1 MNALA
6 ADGPDSGTFE
16 VLARGRR
23 FPQLVA
29 RLGEISDYV
38 TKLGAAGPYSHF
50 YHGHEVPLNNSVL
63 PQLQPYMPLDAN
75 RLSIKGHGCFDATPH
90 LGDELLMAYRM
101 PDLLLCD
108 RQPQYGDFPIM
119 TDDATQI
126 IQLAKMWD
134 ARGLLFLRRGPVEAE
149 SLTRMFNN
157 FKNEECD
164 RQIGDRRG
172 RNYQEAKVYG
182 PSRHVPAGSDLTDL
196 HLDGRKEAL
205 YIYCTDRSDFYHQF
219 AVTDAKAAANAVGPP
234 VTAADVADLHAY
246 SEMLSRE
253 ANEKKVKR
261 TREVEGDQLHLLH
274 EPSDKKR
281 ASLLSDEI
289 FICFKSLFQ
298 GDHGGV
304 EFATA
309 SHESV
314 LQSQGLLSS
323 STRLVANR
331 PFRGGPLA
339 DGLVIDDYFAI
350 SREPRRLAPEQ
361 SAAARYFSQ
370 SQAVYKKYDLIGS
383 PQKDVIGEKRARV
396 IGAEINSN
404 DHAARRGITSV
415 GSPIGKRLSL
425 SWVTFQIAQLP
436 ATTDSLHLCLLGGW
450 TSMILYRRPFMSLL
464 TAVHKLVDA
473 ASVDADA
480 PKTVA
485 LPRSV
490 ANELCL
496 MSVLAPLM
504 VSDIAADFSEEIFA
518 TDPSNTKGAI
528 VSTTTLP
535 SVAQELWRCCRTK
548 GAYSRLKTDYE
559 LLVERL
565 GIAEDVGEDVNAP
578 PAAFSGQRPAKPIAF
593 KFDFIEIYAGSARVS
608 SAASSMGLVVGPPVD
623 IAYSGE
629 LDLSLVRVI
638 SWLSYMVTSGLLGSL
653 MVEPVCTTFSI
664 IRRPRLRSS
673 SVPLGFDPRD
683 PKTHLGNVLALR
695 ALTLLFLAHRYGVPA
710 LGEQPWSSMMRFL
723 PSWRA
728 LEEKPGVRTMRSD
741 SCAFGSVHLKSFRF
755 IAVHLGIDRLN
766 RRCSGDHSHIPVE
779 GRYTKASAS
788 YTHELAHEIAACFAE
803 AVAARKNVF
812 QAEESRPVDGLEN
825 QLVNLVA
832 TSSSWKA
839 RSAWSFQTER
849 RINVLEMKSVVRLAE
864 RLIGVPR
871 PLRVV
876 NFVDSYVIR
885 CAASKGRSSSIAL
898 SPFLRKFGALSVAGG
913 LYFTL
918 PFVPTRHSTTRQ
930 TIPLGIMTFGRVWG
944 TSISLRWTSMIS
956 DSCYFKGLETLGIK
970 LVEVDTWVVR
980 IPWLAFWKAW
990 PTLSWSEVDFC
1001 GWPS

>member
-1 MNALA
+1 
-6 ADGPDSGTFE
+6 
-16 VLARGRR
+16 
-23 FPQLVA
+23 
-29 RLGEISDYV
+29 
-38 TKLGAAGPYSHF
+38 
-50 YHGHEVPLNNSVL
+50 
-63 PQLQPYMPLDAN
+63 
-75 RLSIKGHGCFDATPH
+75 
-90 LGDELLMAYRM
+90 
-101 PDLLLCD
+101 
-108 RQPQYGDFPIM
+108 
-119 TDDATQI
+119 
-126 IQLAKMWD
+126 
-134 ARGLLFLRRGPVEAE
+134 
-149 SLTRMFNN
+149 
-157 FKNEECD
+157 
-164 RQIGDRRG
+164 
-172 RNYQEAKVYG
+172 
-182 PSRHVPAGSDLTDL
+182 
-196 HLDGRKEAL
+196 
-205 YIYCTDRSDFYHQF
+205 
-219 AVTDAKAAANAVGPP
+219 
-234 VTAADVADLHAY
+234 
-246 SEMLSRE
+246 MLSRE

-261 TREVEGDQLHLLH
+261 TREVEGDQLHLLR

-314 LQSQGLLSS
+314 LQSQGLLSR

-361 SAAARYFSQ
+361 SAAARCFSQ

-425 SWVTFQIAQLP
+425 SWVTFS
-436 ATTDSLHLCLLGGW
+436 TTGYNGLSSPVSSW
-450 TSMILYRRPFMSLL
+450 PFMSLL
-464 TAVHKLVDA
+464 TAVHKLVNA
-473 ASVDADA
+473 ANVDADA

-518 TDPSNTKGAI
+518 TDASNTKGAI

-565 GIAEDVGEDVNAP
+565 GIAEDVGEDGNAP
-578 PAAFSGQRPAKPIAF
+578 PAAFSGQRPVKPIAF

-638 SWLSYMVTSGLLGSL
+638 GWLSYMVTSGLLGSL

-741 SCAFGSVHLKSFRF
+741 SCAFGPIHLKSFRF

-779 GRYTKASAS
+779 GRYAKASAS

-812 QAEESRPVDGLEN
+812 QAEEAGPVDGLEN

-849 RINVLEMKSVVRLAE
+849 HINVLEMKSVVRLAE

-898 SPFLRKFGALSVAGG
+898 SPFLR
-913 LYFTL
+913 
-918 PFVPTRHSTTRQ
+918 
-930 TIPLGIMTFGRVWG
+930 
-944 TSISLRWTSMIS
+944 
-956 DSCYFKGLETLGIK
+956 
-970 LVEVDTWVVR
+970 
-980 IPWLAFWKAW
+980 
-990 PTLSWSEVDFC
+990 
-1001 GWPS
+1001 

>member
-1 MNALA
+1 MALNFWHGGLRSFPNEVLLTRHPSKAHRTVYRKLMNALA

-16 VLARGRR
+16 VLACGRR

-75 RLSIKGHGCFDATPH
+75 RLSVKGHGCFDATPH

-101 PDLLLCD
+101 PDLILCD

-126 IQLAKMWD
+126 IQLAKIWD

-149 SLTRMFNN
+149 SLTRVFNN

-182 PSRHVPAGSDLTDL
+182 PSRHLPAGPDLTDL

-205 YIYCTDRSDFYHQF
+205 FIYCTDRSDFYHQF

-261 TREVEGDQLHLLH
+261 TREVEGDQLHLLR

-281 ASLLSDEI
+281 
-289 FICFKSLFQ
+289 
-298 GDHGGV
+298 
-304 EFATA
+304 
-309 SHESV
+309 
-314 LQSQGLLSS
+314 
-323 STRLVANR
+323 
-331 PFRGGPLA
+331 
-339 DGLVIDDYFAI
+339 
-350 SREPRRLAPEQ
+350 
-361 SAAARYFSQ
+361 
-370 SQAVYKKYDLIGS
+370 
-383 PQKDVIGEKRARV
+383 
-396 IGAEINSN
+396 
-404 DHAARRGITSV
+404 
-415 GSPIGKRLSL
+415 
-425 SWVTFQIAQLP
+425 
-436 ATTDSLHLCLLGGW
+436 
-450 TSMILYRRPFMSLL
+450 
-464 TAVHKLVDA
+464 
-473 ASVDADA
+473 
-480 PKTVA
+480 
-485 LPRSV
+485 
-490 ANELCL
+490 
-496 MSVLAPLM
+496 
-504 VSDIAADFSEEIFA
+504 
-518 TDPSNTKGAI
+518 
-528 VSTTTLP
+528 
-535 SVAQELWRCCRTK
+535 
-548 GAYSRLKTDYE
+548 
-559 LLVERL
+559 
-565 GIAEDVGEDVNAP
+565 
-578 PAAFSGQRPAKPIAF
+578 QRPVKPIAF

-638 SWLSYMVTSGLLGSL
+638 GWLSYMVTSGLLGSL

-741 SCAFGSVHLKSFRF
+741 SCAFGSIHLKSFRF

-779 GRYTKASAS
+779 GRYAKASAS

-812 QAEESRPVDGLEN
+812 QAEEAGPVDGLEN

-849 RINVLEMKSVVRLAE
+849 HINVLEMKSVVRLAE

-918 PFVPTRHSTTRQ
+918 PFVPTRHNPADDPTRDHDLRQ
-930 TIPLGIMTFGRVWG
+930 SLGNVDFSAMDEHDIRFLATSKGLRRWASNWLRLTLGLFGFHGLPFGKPGQRCHG
-944 TSISLRWTSMIS
+944 LQWTSVAGLPEWLPH
-956 DSCYFKGLETLGIK
+956 DSRLNFGVLDFDCTLGFPG
-970 LVEVDTWVVR
+970 EG
-980 IPWLAFWKAW
+980 P
-990 PTLSWSEVDFC
+990 
-1001 GWPS
+1001 PSS

>member
-1 MNALA
+1 MEHWLAARNTAQRLGQCSNQLRLRLRQALFRRVLWKILDYYLLVPQGIRLSFGPTILIREDNMALLAYHDFRVQGDQMLFTRLALLTTMLTSTKVSDGVSKLIVKSDFDKMTRSLHKQTVQMEAILKEAWKQDDTDVGPQKKAMAFGKLSVRMCLLLFGKQKFGRDPLVETFEEITQLYAEELVGDGNHGAIVNALSQQSNA
-6 ADGPDSGTFE
+6 LTALDQDAVCSIFE
-16 VLARGRR
+16 NYSASASEFCDFDFVLARGRR

-134 ARGLLFLRRGPVEAE
+134 ARGLLFLRRGPVE
-149 SLTRMFNN
+149 
-157 FKNEECD
+157 
-164 RQIGDRRG
+164 
-172 RNYQEAKVYG
+172 
-182 PSRHVPAGSDLTDL
+182 
-196 HLDGRKEAL
+196 
-205 YIYCTDRSDFYHQF
+205 
-219 AVTDAKAAANAVGPP
+219 AAANAVGPP

-565 GIAEDVGEDVNAP
+565 GIAEDVGEDVNAL
-578 PAAFSGQRPAKPIAF
+578 KP
-593 KFDFIEIYAGSARVS
+593 RVS
-608 SAASSMGLVVGPPVD
+608 DGIAELVLQAADNPFTEEGVTQMTDYEEALQDMMENGGFANPAVSQICAGLITLYDAKAATTEDAQYYDRATEYISMMQQAMQAAMGD
-623 IAYSGE
+623 A
-629 LDLSLVRVI
+629 
-638 SWLSYMVTSGLLGSL
+638 
-653 MVEPVCTTFSI
+653 
-664 IRRPRLRSS
+664 
-673 SVPLGFDPRD
+673 
-683 PKTHLGNVLALR
+683 
-695 ALTLLFLAHRYGVPA
+695 ALTDPTFFYL
-710 LGEQPWSSMMRFL
+710 
-723 PSWRA
+723 
-728 LEEKPGVRTMRSD
+728 
-741 SCAFGSVHLKSFRF
+741 
-755 IAVHLGIDRLN
+755 
-766 RRCSGDHSHIPVE
+766 
-779 GRYTKASAS
+779 
-788 YTHELAHEIAACFAE
+788 
-803 AVAARKNVF
+803 
-812 QAEESRPVDGLEN
+812 ESRKQKL
-825 QLVNLVA
+825 
-832 TSSSWKA
+832 
-839 RSAWSFQTER
+839 R
-849 RINVLEMKSVVRLAE
+849 RKKDRRLA
-864 RLIGVPR
+864 
-871 PLRVV
+871 
-876 NFVDSYVIR
+876 
-885 CAASKGRSSSIAL
+885 KGAPSQEL
-898 SPFLRKFGALSVAGG
+898 Q
-913 LYFTL
+913 TL
-918 PFVPTRHSTTRQ
+918 MKQR
-930 TIPLGIMTFGRVWG
+930 
-944 TSISLRWTSMIS
+944 
-956 DSCYFKGLETLGIK
+956 
-970 LVEVDTWVVR
+970 
-980 IPWLAFWKAW
+980 
-990 PTLSWSEVDFC
+990 
-1001 GWPS
+1001 